1 MDFSSLTHEQS
12 GSSLNVSQ
20 AQRKDCGREAVCLCL
35 CLCTLPS
42 VSLCLSVCLFS
53 CGTDAPPAVTCR
65 HPAGLNPC
73 ERSTDKENS
82 RCVQRFPTLQRMHIS
97 LCCAY
102 LALLSLSVSASP
114 SVSFFLSIFVL
125 PTQPMRC
132 ACAAGVVSS
141 AGGARE
147 RPVRPL
153 MVMVVSFLLV
163 PLFLLL
169 FCFVPHFASFC
180 PSPLEIQL
188 LLSCCSPMI
197 SKSYRPHEMWAGG
210 GVEKN
215 RTPSVMCV
223 SVFSSPLPL
232 WLPEVENKRTPRATV
247 HRARRRRRCV
257 CVGGGGGCTNSTGT
271 STGQDGRGG
280 SRS

>member
-188 LLSCCSPMI
+188 LHVLRQTNRLC
-197 SKSYRPHEMWAGG
+197 RN
-210 GVEKN
+210 GVGHN
-215 RTPSVMCV
+215 P
-223 SVFSSPLPL
+223 
-232 WLPEVENKRTPRATV
+232 
-247 HRARRRRRCV
+247 RRC
-257 CVGGGGGCTNSTGT
+257 S
-271 STGQDGRGG
+271 DG
-280 SRS
+280 